1 MPGGHV
7 ARTAN
12 YSGRIGGIVYT
23 IGHSTHPF
31 EEFVGMLAGH
41 GIDYLLD
48 VRTVPK
54 SRRNPQ
60 YNRDVMPAAL
70 AAQGIDYDHEPRLGG
85 LRHPR
90 PNSING
96 AWKNDSFRG
105 YADHMQTPEFDD
117 AIQRLIEL
125 SHARTPV
132 VMCAEAVPW
141 RCHRSLIADALAAR
155 GIPALH
161 IMSASKMGA
170 SAAKPHKI
178 TPFARIVGSRV
189 TYPGLIA

>member
-1 MPGGHV
+1 
-7 ARTAN
+7 
-12 YSGRIGGIVYT
+12 
-23 IGHSTHPF
+23 
-31 EEFVGMLAGH
+31 MLAAH
-41 GIDYLLD
+41 GVDYLVD

-60 YNRDVMPAAL
+60 YNRDAMPAAL
-70 AAQGIDYDHEPRLGG
+70 AAHQIAYEHEPRLGG

-90 PNSING
+90 TDSINS

-105 YADHMQTPEFDD
+105 YADHMQTADFDA
-117 AIQRLIEL
+117 AIRHVIEL
-125 SHARTPV
+125 ANARTPA

-155 GIPALH
+155 GVPAFH
-161 IMSASKMGA
+161 IMSAS
-170 SAAKPHKI
+170 AANPHRI
-178 TPFARIVGSRV
+178 TPFAVIEGVRV